1 MATGNMLQGM
11 AHGAVGDIV
20 FYRQNGQQMSRI
32 RVRDPRNPRTYPQI
46 YQRAIMATIM
56 RAYSAGKEVFDHSF
70 QGLQVGA
77 KTMAKFVSLNAN
89 ILGRLCAE
97 EINFMP
103 WVHWGGAVVYPKCR
117 ARLVAYST
125 NGPVAF
131 DGMMISR
138 GSYQQSFFS
147 VTDAWEIPAE
157 GYEPLKFGVPGSLPG
172 ETCEQ
177 FAKRCHLVAD
187 DLYTICGFYP
197 LDMWFRDGYDDGVS
211 HCGLQREYYF
221 FIIRMHVK
229 SDFVSSSASVAGST
243 LDDMFTFEQPVG
255 QGVINDALRQKS
267 LGESFTMADFFS
279 QYILGSDTE
288 AWCNI
293 IRSRVNGDLR
303 STTVLKAHC
312 AWADSGIIPAYV
324 LPAWVPYI
332 KGEPY
337 PNPPIPPE
345 PAAPTITAVPLELTP
360 GAISNVLG
368 VLLNDGTMKP
378 YLFNGS
384 SVIKTGMLID
394 NVPTISIEMMGC
406 QSVAANYTIA
416 PAGADGIQA
425 ALRVGACALDSSW
438 VYTKIRIDA
447 GLYSMYTD
455 DLELPNMEWTNI
467 KITNFHV

>member
-1 MATGNMLQGM
+1 MAR
-11 AHGAVGDIV
+11 GAVGDVV

-32 RVRDPRNPRTYPQI
+32 RVRNPRNPRSYPQV

-56 RAYSAGKEVFDHSF
+56 RAYTAGKEVFDHSY
-70 QGLQVGA
+70 QGCQVGA
-77 KTMAKFVSLNAN
+77 KTMAKFMSINAK

-97 EINFMP
+97 EIDIMP
-103 WVHWGGAVVYPKCR
+103 WVHWGGAVIYPKCR

-125 NGPVAF
+125 NGPVGF
-131 DGMMISR
+131 DGMIISR

-147 VTDAWEIPAE
+147 VTDAWEIPTV
-157 GYEPLKFGVPGSLPG
+157 GYEPLKFGIPGSLPD
-172 ETCEQ
+172 ETCAQ

-243 LDDMFTFEQPVG
+243 LDDMFTFEQPIG

-267 LGESFTMADFFS
+267 LGEEFTMEDFFS
-279 QYILGSDTE
+279 QYILSDDTE

-293 IRSRVNGDLR
+293 IRSRVNEGLR
-303 STTVLKAHC
+303 STTVLKSHC

-324 LPAWVPYI
+324 LPAWIPYI

-345 PAAPTITAVPLELTP
+345 PAAPQLVAPLIEISPGSFEHVLCAQLEDGTLRPYLWMGGVLTCSLDSQERWCIDLTP
-360 GAISNVLG
+360 MNCESFMAHVYAYQGSLEPIECRLV
-368 VLLNDGTMKP
+368 P
-378 YLFNGS
+378 Y
-384 SVIKTGMLID
+384 
-394 NVPTISIEMMGC
+394 
-406 QSVAANYTIA
+406 Q
-416 PAGADGIQA
+416 
-425 ALRVGACALDSSW
+425 CALDGSNTEFK
-438 VYTKIRIDA
+438 VYIDG
-447 GLYSMYTD
+447 GLYSFVSNFVQGQ
-455 DLELPNMEWTNI
+455 NMALCSIPLSE
-467 KITNFHV
+467 FHV